1 MGVYRATLVFV
12 VAVWKLGPDWS
23 SMLESA
29 TTLAP

>member
-1 MGVYRATLVFV
+1 MLVFV